1 MKLLLVAC
9 QSTIKLEHDPPKHK
23 EDTVQCEVV
32 YHEMPAHAHNFKNDE
47 VLACAAHRLRAQHG
61 IKKPADIIIYYGPRA
76 EYEKGAAPD
85 TMSDETCKK
94 QVRAYAL
101 YDQLAYEAGLMVKRP
116 DWKEA
121 DDCYNKYQ
129 QQWDAAKAKCKKLRG
144 TGIPEDI
151 NAYGKA
157 QKELSDLDEIL
168 NYLTW
173 NGTAKPGYIYMQKQ
187 LPEMR
192 AYGCCDAPTQGANA
206 SARFLWNWQ
215 PRGWSAHAAGHIS
228 YVNAS

>member
-1 MKLLLVAC
+1 MN
-9 QSTIKLEHDPPKHK
+9 TI
-23 EDTVQCEVV
+23 
-32 YHEMPAHAHNFKNDE
+32 
-47 VLACAAHRLRAQHG
+47 RS
-61 IKKPADIIIYYGPRA
+61 

-85 TMSDETCKK
+85 DMTDDACKK

-101 YDQLAYEAGLMVKRP
+101 YDQLAFEAGLMVQGP

-129 QQWDAAKAKCKKLRG
+129 QKWEAANAKCKKLGG

-151 NAYGKA
+151 DAYGKA
-157 QKELSDLDEIL
+157 PKELSDLDEIL

-173 NGTAKPGYIYMQKQ
+173 NGTAKPGYIYIYIYIQKQ
-187 LPEMR
+187 HPEMR
-192 AYGCCDAPTQGANA
+192 ADGCCNAPTQGANA
-206 SARFLWNWQ
+206 SARFLWNWR

-228 YVNAS
+228 YANAS